1 MTLEQ
6 LKQEAQAKLQTSIQ
20 AAKEAAEMNKYKA
33 IISGGVDRI
42 MAQAAV
48 REETSEKLKSI
59 ELLCSTIVSEL
70 PIQNRATRETRKW
83 NPSRVYGYGNQVG
96 ALVGILSGIQYSAN
110 EHKLQ
115 MLAQTG
121 LNEQII
127 EDTLNAFGA
136 PAYFSEKYDVIVDE
150 RPFDINSICNCLEIL
165 EFKLDLT
172 LDKSLVTEAAL
183 SKQFELARIKA
194 ETARNS
200 FALTRQI
207 KTVTVEE

>member
-83 NPSRVYGYGNQVG
+83 NPSRVYGYGNQIG

-110 EHKLQ
+110 EHKIQ

-172 LDKSLVTEAAL
+172 LDKSLVTEATL

-194 ETARNS
+194 ETARNT

>member
-6 LKQEAQAKLQTSIQ
+6 LKQEAQAKLQASIQ

-150 RPFDINSICNCLEIL
+150 RPFDINSVCNCLEIL

-194 ETARNS
+194 ETARNT

>member
-83 NPSRVYGYGNQVG
+83 NPSRVYGYGNQIG

-110 EHKLQ
+110 EHKIQ

-172 LDKSLVTEAAL
+172 LDKSLVTEATL

-194 ETARNS
+194 EIARNT

>member
-20 AAKEAAEMNKYKA
+20 AAKDAAEMNKYKA

-194 ETARNS
+194 ETARNT

>member
-150 RPFDINSICNCLEIL
+150 RPFDINNICNCLEIL

-194 ETARNS
+194 ETARNT

>member
-136 PAYFSEKYDVIVDE
+136 PAYFSEKYDIIVDE

-194 ETARNS
+194 ETARNT

>member
-83 NPSRVYGYGNQVG
+83 NPSRVYGYGNQIG

-110 EHKLQ
+110 EHKIQ

-194 ETARNS
+194 ETARNT

>member
-83 NPSRVYGYGNQVG
+83 NPSRVYGYGNQIG

-110 EHKLQ
+110 EHKIQ

-172 LDKSLVTEAAL
+172 LDKSLVTEAIL

-194 ETARNS
+194 ETARNT

>member
-127 EDTLNAFGA
+127 EDTLNAFGS

-150 RPFDINSICNCLEIL
+150 RPFDINSVCNCLEIL

-194 ETARNS
+194 ETARNT

>member
-83 NPSRVYGYGNQVG
+83 NPSRVYGYGNQIG

-110 EHKLQ
+110 EHKIQ

-172 LDKSLVTEAAL
+172 LDKSLVTEAIL

-194 ETARNS
+194 EIARNT

>member
-150 RPFDINSICNCLEIL
+150 RPFDINSVCNCLEIL
-165 EFKLDLT
+165 EIKLDLI

-194 ETARNS
+194 ETARNT

>member
-70 PIQNRATRETRKW
+70 PIQNKATRETRKW

-194 ETARNS
+194 ETARNA

>member
-6 LKQEAQAKLQTSIQ
+6 LKQEAEAKLKTSIQ

-70 PIQNRATRETRKW
+70 PIQNKATRETRKW

-194 ETARNS
+194 ETARNT

>member
-194 ETARNS
+194 ETARNT

>member
-6 LKQEAQAKLQTSIQ
+6 LKQEAQAKLQASIQ

-42 MAQAAV
+42 MAQSAV

-70 PIQNRATRETRKW
+70 PIQNKATRETRKW

-194 ETARNS
+194 ETARNT

>member
-110 EHKLQ
+110 EHKIQ

-194 ETARNS
+194 ETARNT

>member
-172 LDKSLVTEAAL
+172 LDKSLVTEATL

-194 ETARNS
+194 ETARNT

>member
-150 RPFDINSICNCLEIL
+150 RPFDINSVCNCLEIL

-172 LDKSLVTEAAL
+172 LDKSLVTEATL

-194 ETARNS
+194 ETARNT